1 MIGSMN
7 RQGGVDVI
15 KNGKQQP
22 EKYEACNFSFSS
34 N

>member
-15 KNGKQQP
+15 KYEKHQP
-22 EKYEACNFSFSS
+22 EKYETRNFSFRHS
-34 N
+34 